1 MKRSRCSEDPEAP
14 ISTEK
19 SVFPTREQDGPD
31 SRVPVELGDEDPRQL
46 STARKWVI
54 VLISSLVAH
63 VVTAGSSIYTLAYDQ
78 FNSEWGTSRELS
90 TAGLSLYTLAMG
102 LGPLLVAPLSEF
114 YGRRLICLWSLVLYL
129 IWLIPCALAR
139 NIETE
144 LIGRFFSGAA
154 SSAFL
159 SVAGGTVGDL
169 FDHSQLQTP
178 MLVYSITA
186 FLGPDV
192 GPIFGGFICQYTTW
206 RWSFYALMIWIGV
219 LMVLFYFFSPE
230 TYAPLL
236 LRRKNERLRRQ
247 GGLEVDEKLQPQGLG
262 RTILISCT
270 RPFKLLVLEYMLL
283 SLCILTAFTLGIQYL
298 LFGGFAYVFRTVY
311 RFELFEIGLTFIGI
325 GVGAFVGLAMDPL
338 WRKYRDKQLKE
349 NNGDPEPEFR
359 LPAVAFGALCLP
371 VSLFFFGWT
380 ARSSVHWIVPIIGSG
395 FFGVGGLLVYSGI
408 WTFLVEAYPVY
419 AASALGANAFTRLA
433 AGAAF
438 PLFGVQSKFDLSVFT
453 VEQMLTV
460 ACPTVY
466 ESLGVGWASS
476 LLGFLALAAAP
487 FPFLLIKY
495 GKRIRGASK
504 FARS

>member
-1 MKRSRCSEDPEAP
+1 MKTSHCSGDPEATK
-14 ISTEK
+14 STEQNILPK
-19 SVFPTREQDGPD
+19 PDQNGPD
-31 SRVPVELGDEDPRQL
+31 SRVPVELGAEDPRRL
-46 STARKWVI
+46 STPRKWVI
-54 VLISSLVAH
+54 VLISSLIAH

-78 FNSEWGTSRELS
+78 FNTEWGTSRELA

-114 YGRRLICLWSLVLYL
+114 YGADPSAC
-129 IWLIPCALAR
+129 
-139 NIETE
+139 
-144 LIGRFFSGAA
+144 GRFFSGAA

-236 LRRKNERLRRQ
+236 LRRKSERLRREQ
-247 GGLEVDEKLQPQGLG
+247 GLDVDKKLQPQGLG

-311 RFELFEIGLTFIGI
+311 RFELSEIGLTFIGI
-325 GVGAFVGLAMDPL
+325 GVGAFIGLAMDPL

-349 NNGDPEPEFR
+349 NSGNPEPEFR

-380 ARSSVHWIVPIIGSG
+380 ARPSVHWIVPIIGSG

-438 PLFGVQSKFDLSVFT
+438 PLFGVQ
-453 VEQMLTV
+453 M
-460 ACPTVY
+460 Y

-487 FPFLLIKY
+487 FPFLLMKY

-504 FARS
+504 FAKA

>member
-438 PLFGVQSKFDLSVFT
+438 PLFGVQ
-453 VEQMLTV
+453 M
-460 ACPTVY
+460 Y